1 MASKDISEIHL
12 GSCTILERLY
22 VARGSPPALDA
33 AFIDEYFKRLQ
44 EHFNLDTAPDG
55 PEPRAPHATNARL
68 SQQDRGLLDV
78 GIASKN
84 EKFLVTDALQP
95 LRTITGTSQR
105 FGSDRGRGTYIMT
118 SVQGIPNITITT
130 GSAVVAFIGL
140 PNTLQSESGVGEWVS
155 A

>member
-12 GSCTILERLY
+12 ESNAILEKLY
-22 VARGSPPALDA
+22 VARGSPVVLDS
-33 AFIDEYFKRLQ
+33 AFIQEYFKLLQ
-44 EHFNLDTAPDG
+44 EQLHLE
-55 PEPRAPHATNARL
+55 PEEPSPRAPHATDAKL
-68 SQQDRGLLDV
+68 SQQDRGLLEV

-105 FGSDRGRGTYIMT
+105 FGSDRGSGTYIMT

-140 PNTLQSESGVGEWVS
+140 PNTLQSESGVGRWVS